1 MKRHHWGPEMAHST
15 GLFSLLAGILVAALS
30 PVSLSATTYY
40 VAPPPTGGDSNP
52 GTLGSPWATLQHAAD
67 VIQPGD
73 TVLLRAGS
81 FAGAHFTT
89 SGTVALPITVKAFPG
104 ETVEIDDD
112 NPNTPDGINL
122 EGASHFV
129 VEDLHINGRTRAG
142 IRAVL
147 CENVVLRGNR
157 LDGNGRWGIFTGFCD
172 DLLIES
178 NHTSNS
184 GDEHGIYVSNS
195 GDRPTIRGNRIWD
208 NRANGIHMN
217 GDASQGGDGIISGAV
232 VENNTIYGNGLGGGS
247 GINMDGVQSSIVRNN
262 LLFDNHASG
271 ISLYRIDGGAAST
284 GNYVYNNTVIVADD
298 GRWALNIKNSSTDNR
313 VRNNVFYNYHS
324 FRGSVS
330 VTADSLAGFSS
341 DHNVVMD
348 RFTADDGDTVLSL
361 AEWRAQTGHD
371 QGSLLSSP
379 AALFIDPGG
388 DFHLR
393 EGSPALDN
401 GETLTQVLT
410 DLEGTPRPLGPAFD
424 IGAYEG
430 LGVIFVDGVE
440 SGDTRRWTLAIP

>member
-1 MKRHHWGPEMAHST
+1 MAHST

-247 GINMDGVQSSIVRNN
+247 GINMDGVQSSIIRNN

-284 GNYVYNNTVIVADD
+284 GNHVYNNTVIVADD

-348 RFTADDGDTVLSL
+348 RFTVDDGDTVLSL

-371 QGSLLSSP
+371 QDSLRSSP

-440 SGDTRRWTLAIP
+440 SGDTRRWTLTIP

>member
-1 MKRHHWGPEMAHST
+1 M
-15 GLFSLLAGILVAALS
+15 
-30 PVSLSATTYY
+30 
-40 VAPPPTGGDSNP
+40 
-52 GTLGSPWATLQHAAD
+52 QHAAG

-73 TVLLRAGS
+73 TVLLRAGN

-89 SGTVALPITVKAFPG
+89 SGTAALPITVKSFPG

-112 NPNTPDGINL
+112 NPTTPDGINL

-217 GDASQGGDGIISGAV
+217 GDVSQGGDGIISGAV
-232 VENNTIYGNGLGGGS
+232 VENNIIYGNGLGGGS

-284 GNYVYNNTVIVADD
+284 GNLVYNNTVIVADD

-313 VRNNVFYNYHS
+313 VRNNIFYNYHS

-341 DHNVVMD
+341 DRNVVMD
-348 RFTADDGDTVLSL
+348 RFTVDDGDTVLSL

-371 QGSLLSSP
+371 QGLTP
-379 AALFIDPGG
+379 VYT
-388 DFHLR
+388 
-393 EGSPALDN
+393 GSPVHRPERRFPSSGRKSCPRQRRDPDTGPDRPRGYTPTSGSGLRCRRLRGLRRHLHRRCRIRRYPSLDV
-401 GETLTQVLT
+401 GHTLAPPASTAAT
-410 DLEGTPRPLGPAFD
+410 ATTPR
-424 IGAYEG
+424 GAPG
-430 LGVIFVDGVE
+430 TLIASLPRTGVAIQIAAAAV
-440 SGDTRRWTLAIP
+440 LAVLAGARLRLLLPG

>member
-1 MKRHHWGPEMAHST
+1 MKRFHR
-15 GLFSLLAGILVAALS
+15 GLSLVPSGIPLSLLVAIVMAASS
-30 PVSLSATTYY
+30 PLCIGAATYY
-40 VAPPPTGGDSNP
+40 VALPPTGSDTNP
-52 GTLGSPWATLQHAAD
+52 GTLESPWATLQHAAG

-73 TVLLRAGS
+73 TVFLRAGS

-89 SGTVALPITVKAFPG
+89 SGTAGLPITIKAFAG
-104 ETVEIDDD
+104 ETVEIDSD

-122 EGASHFV
+122 EGASHFT
-129 VEDLHINGRTRAG
+129 VEGLRITGRTRAG

-147 CENVVLRGNR
+147 CENVTLRGNR

-172 DLLIES
+172 DLLIEA

-217 GDASQGGDGIISGAV
+217 GDASQGGDGVISGAV
-232 VENNTIYGNGLGGGS
+232 VENNVIFGNGLGGGS
-247 GINMDGVQSSIVRNN
+247 GINMDGVQDSIIRNN

-271 ISLYRIDGGAAST
+271 ISLYRIDGGAPST
-284 GNYVYNNTVIVADD
+284 GNVICNNTVLVADD
-298 GRWALNIKNSSTDNR
+298 GRWALNIKNGSTGNR
-313 VRNNVFYNYHS
+313 VRSNVLYNYHS
-324 FRGSVS
+324 FRGSIS
-330 VTADSLAGFSS
+330 ISADALPGFDS
-341 DHNVVMD
+341 DSNAVMS
-348 RFTADDGDTVLSL
+348 RFTLNDGNTVLSL

-371 QGSLLSSP
+371 QSSLLSTP
-379 AALFIDPGG
+379 VALFADPTS

-393 EGSPALDN
+393 AGSPALDN
-401 GETLTQVLT
+401 GETLVEVPT

-440 SGDTRRWTLAIP
+440 SGDTHRWTSAIP